1 VRAISHRRIYASKSA
16 QSIEACGT
24 LVQQFSYYKASISRR
39 MGMNSMDQ
47 RTPYSASPTD
57 DASLRAEFNTLKDQV
72 SHFIARAGNDAVRT
86 AKQASSDVSDT
97 AADLASSASE
107 QTKTLVSEL
116 ERVGRNNPLG
126 ALAGALLVG
135 VLIGLIGRGRG

>member
-1 VRAISHRRIYASKSA
+1 MV
-16 QSIEACGT
+16 
-24 LVQQFSYYKASISRR
+24 
-39 MGMNSMDQ
+39 MNSVDQ
-47 RTPYSASPTD
+47 RTPHSASSAVYGH
-57 DASLRAEFNTLKDQV
+57 DASLRAEFDALKEQV
-72 SHFIARAGNDAVRT
+72 SNFVAKAGNDAVKT
-86 AKQASSDVSDT
+86 ASQATSDISST

-126 ALAGALLVG
+126 AIAGALLVG

>member
-1 VRAISHRRIYASKSA
+1 
-16 QSIEACGT
+16 
-24 LVQQFSYYKASISRR
+24 

-57 DASLRAEFNTLKDQV
+57 DASLRAEFNALKDQV